1 MRPSGIQDYDT
12 YWDKR
17 IEQGHFQFTDVHR
30 KMIETAMETL
40 GPAKARVLDCGVG
53 PGHVFK
59 KLSERY
65 EVHGIEIS
73 ERALELY
80 DFDTSRIRIW
90 DLNEGLPP
98 YDRPMDL
105 IIASRIVHH
114 LADPVAFVKAVR
126 RTLGDQGWFMG
137 VIPNI
142 CYYHHRLKFLAGKFP
157 PISSAHVNFQTGPHF
172 EKMVCSE
179 GFRLHRLTTPKKTV
193 RARWWPTVFSQDL
206 IYVFQK

>member
-1 MRPSGIQDYDT
+1 MKPSGIKDYDT
-12 YWDKR
+12 YWDQR
-17 IEQGHFQFTDVHR
+17 IQQGHFQFTDVHR
-30 KMIETAMETL
+30 KIIETAVETL
-40 GPAKARVLDCGVG
+40 GPKKARVLDCGVG
-53 PGHVFK
+53 PGHVFQ
-59 KLSERY
+59 KLSEHY

-90 DLNEGLPP
+90 DLNGGLPS

-114 LADPVAFVKAVR
+114 LADPVAFVKDVR
-126 RTLGDQGWFMG
+126 RTLSDQGWFMG

-157 PISSAHVNFQTGPHF
+157 PISSAHVNFQTGPDF
-172 EKMVCSE
+172 ERMVCSE

-193 RARWWPTVFSQDL
+193 RARLWPTAFSQDL